1 MIGSQIVART
11 QITKFLSALIIHCQ
25 LGMPLRRQP
34 QNFPWAFSRMPFNA
48 NSRNRETSA
57 TDLTIPLYKKEE
69 KKRNWKVNVHS
80 HLHFLKS
87 KINMKYLTPWL
98 SHTPGLLYFDQRL
111 FKRGLSKTVWKGSSQ
126 SLGFSIRKIL
136 ILLVSNLPDVLLFQL
151 PTDYW
156 VDLVGGFQITTIW
169 GVGI

>member
-1 MIGSQIVART
+1 MIGSQIVAWT

-48 NSRNRETSA
+48 NSRNRETST
-57 TDLTIPLYKKEE
+57 TDLPIPLYKKEE
-69 KKRNWKVNVHS
+69 KKKNWKVNANS

-98 SHTPGLLYFDQRL
+98 SLGCCILTRGC
-111 FKRGLSKTVWKGSSQ
+111 FKGTVKNCMERKLSVS
-126 SLGFSIRKIL
+126 GFFNKEDTYS
-136 ILLVSNLPDVLLFQL
+136 
-151 PTDYW
+151 T
-156 VDLVGGFQITTIW
+156 GF
-169 GVGI
+169 